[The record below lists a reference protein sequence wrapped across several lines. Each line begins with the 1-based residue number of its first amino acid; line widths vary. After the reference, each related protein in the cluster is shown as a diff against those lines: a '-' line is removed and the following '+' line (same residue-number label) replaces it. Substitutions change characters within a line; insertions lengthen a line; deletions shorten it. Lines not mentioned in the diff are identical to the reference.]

1 MAFLEVRD
9 LRKNFG
15 GTEVLKGVSFSLDQG
30 KVLAVIGS
38 SGNGKT
44 TLLRCLNGLETADG
58 GCVIV
63 DGTATVFGGDSSVS
77 CVAGVENVAGVE
89 SVAAKTGVESAGAAK
104 KAAKK
109 AANAANA
116 ANAAKIK
123 AENRDFTMVFQ
134 NFQLFPQY
142 TALRNVSLAADLCEL
157 GALKGEKLPRKE
169 KSAKKK
175 QIRAKNAE
183 NARLLLEKVGL
194 AEKLG
199 AYPCELSGGQQQRVA
214 IARALALQPK
224 ILCFDEPTSA
234 LDPHLT
240 GEISALIGELK
251 AEGRTMIVVT
261 HEMEFARS
269 VADEILFLHEGRAEE
284 SGSASAAFENPK
296 SELFKAFV
304 DGGKNK

>member
-9 LRKNFG
+9 MRKNFG
-15 GTEVLKGVSFSLDQG
+15 GTQVLKGVSFSLEKG

-44 TLLRCLNGLETADG
+44 TLLRCLNGLEEADG
-58 GCVIV
+58 GSVTV
-63 DGTATVFGGDSSVS
+63 DGVTANYGATTEENAVNGG
-77 CVAGVENVAGVE
+77 
-89 SVAAKTGVESAGAAK
+89 K
-104 KAAKK
+104 KPKK
-109 AANAANA
+109 KKREAE
-116 ANAAKIK
+116 KG
-123 AENRDFTMVFQ
+123 AENRDFTLVFQ

-142 TALRNVSLAADLCEL
+142 TAKRNVSLAADLSEL
-157 GALKGEKLPRKE
+157 RALKTEKLPRKE
-169 KSAKKK
+169 KSALKK
-175 QIRAKNAE
+175 QIREKNDE
-183 NARLLLEKVGL
+183 NARRLLEKVGL
-194 AEKLG
+194 AEKCA

-240 GEISALIGELK
+240 GEISALINELK
-251 AEGRTMIVVT
+251 SEGRTMIVVT

-269 VADEILFLHEGRAEE
+269 VADEILFLHEGKAEE
-284 SGSASAAFENPK
+284 SGSAAEAFGAPK
-296 SELFKAFV
+296 SALFKAFI

>member
-15 GTEVLKGVSFSLDQG
+15 GTKVLKGVSFSLDQG

-63 DGTATVFGGDSSVS
+63 DGTATVFGGDSSAS
-77 CVAGVENVAGVE
+77 CVSGVE

-104 KAAKK
+104 KTAKKAAKK

-116 ANAAKIK
+116 AKNK

-157 GALKGEKLPRKE
+157 RALKGEKLPRKE

>member
-9 LRKNFG
+9 MRKNFG
-15 GTEVLKGVSFSLDQG
+15 GTEVLKGVSFSLEKG

-44 TLLRCLNGLETADG
+44 TLLRCLNGLEEADG
-58 GCVIV
+58 GSVTV
-63 DGTATVFGGDSSVS
+63 DGVTANYGTTTEENAEIGG
-77 CVAGVENVAGVE
+77 
-89 SVAAKTGVESAGAAK
+89 KKPKKKKRAK
-104 KAAKK
+104 K
-109 AANAANA
+109 NG
-116 ANAAKIK
+116 
-123 AENRDFTMVFQ
+123 AENRDFTLVFQ

-142 TALRNVSLAADLCEL
+142 TAKRNVSLAADLSEL
-157 GALKGEKLPRKE
+157 RALKTEKLPRKE
-169 KSAKKK
+169 KSALKK
-175 QIRAKNAE
+175 QIREKNDE
-183 NARLLLEKVGL
+183 NARRLLEKVGL
-194 AEKLG
+194 AEKCA

-240 GEISALIGELK
+240 GEISALINELK

-269 VADEILFLHEGRAEE
+269 VADEILFLHEGKAEE
-284 SGSASAAFENPK
+284 SGSAAEAFGAPK
-296 SELFKAFV
+296 SALFKAFI

>member
-9 LRKNFG
+9 MRKNFG
-15 GTEVLKGVSFSLDQG
+15 GTEVLKGVSFSLEKG

-44 TLLRCLNGLETADG
+44 TLLRCLNGLEEADG
-58 GCVIV
+58 GSVTV
-63 DGTATVFGGDSSVS
+63 DGVTANYGATTEEHAVNGGKKTKKKKR
-77 CVAGVENVAGVE
+77 AAENG
-89 SVAAKTGVESAGAAK
+89 
-104 KAAKK
+104 
-109 AANAANA
+109 
-116 ANAAKIK
+116 
-123 AENRDFTMVFQ
+123 AENRDFTLVFQ

-142 TALRNVSLAADLCEL
+142 TAERNVSLAADLSEL
-157 GALKGEKLPRKE
+157 RALKNEKLPRKE
-169 KSAKKK
+169 KSALKK
-175 QIRAKNAE
+175 QIREKNDE
-183 NARLLLEKVGL
+183 NARRLLEKVGL
-194 AEKLG
+194 AEKCA

-240 GEISALIGELK
+240 GEISALINELK

-269 VADEILFLHEGRAEE
+269 VADEILFLHEGKAEE
-284 SGSASAAFENPK
+284 SGSAAEAFGAPK
-296 SELFKAFV
+296 SALFKAFI

>member
-9 LRKNFG
+9 MRKNFG
-15 GTEVLKGVSFSLDQG
+15 GTEVLKGVSFSLEKG

-44 TLLRCLNGLETADG
+44 TLLRCLNGLEEADG
-58 GCVIV
+58 GSVTV
-63 DGTATVFGGDSSVS
+63 DGVTLNYGATTEENAENGGKKQKKKKR
-77 CVAGVENVAGVE
+77 
-89 SVAAKTGVESAGAAK
+89 AAEKG
-104 KAAKK
+104 
-109 AANAANA
+109 
-116 ANAAKIK
+116 
-123 AENRDFTMVFQ
+123 AENRDFTLVFQ

-142 TALRNVSLAADLCEL
+142 TAKRNVSLAADLSEL
-157 GALKGEKLPRKE
+157 RALKTEKLPRKE
-169 KSAKKK
+169 KSALKK
-175 QIRAKNAE
+175 QIREKNAE
-183 NARLLLEKVGL
+183 NARRLLEKVGL
-194 AEKLG
+194 AEKCA

-240 GEISALIGELK
+240 GEISALINELK

-269 VADEILFLHEGRAEE
+269 VADEILFLHEGKAEE
-284 SGSASAAFENPK
+284 SGSAAEAFGAPK
-296 SELFKAFV
+296 SALFKAFI

>member
-63 DGTATVFGGDSSVS
+63 DGTATVFGGDSLRG
-77 CVAGVENVAGVE
+77 AGVENVSGVE

-104 KAAKK
+104 KAA
-109 AANAANA
+109 NAANA
-116 ANAAKIK
+116 ANAAKNK

-157 GALKGEKLPRKE
+157 RALKGEKLPRKE

>member
-9 LRKNFG
+9 MRKNFG
-15 GTEVLKGVSFSLDQG
+15 GTEVLKGVSFSLEKG

-44 TLLRCLNGLETADG
+44 TLLRCLNGLEEADG
-58 GCVIV
+58 GSVTV
-63 DGTATVFGGDSSVS
+63 DGVTANYGTTTEENAVNGGKKPKKKKRAAENG
-77 CVAGVENVAGVE
+77 AG
-89 SVAAKTGVESAGAAK
+89 
-104 KAAKK
+104 
-109 AANAANA
+109 
-116 ANAAKIK
+116 
-123 AENRDFTMVFQ
+123 AENRDFTLVFQ

-142 TALRNVSLAADLCEL
+142 TAKRNVSLAADLSEL
-157 GALKGEKLPRKE
+157 RALKTEKLPRKE
-169 KSAKKK
+169 KSALKK
-175 QIRAKNAE
+175 QIREKNDE
-183 NARLLLEKVGL
+183 NARRLLEKVGL
-194 AEKLG
+194 AEKCA

-240 GEISALIGELK
+240 GEISALINELK

-269 VADEILFLHEGRAEE
+269 VADEILFLHEGKAEE
-284 SGSASAAFENPK
+284 SGSAAEAFGAPK
-296 SELFKAFV
+296 SALFKAFI

>member
-9 LRKNFG
+9 MRKNFG
-15 GTEVLKGVSFSLDQG
+15 DTEVLKGVSFSLEKG

-44 TLLRCLNGLETADG
+44 TLLRCLNGLEEADG
-58 GCVIV
+58 GSVTV
-63 DGTATVFGGDSSVS
+63 DGVTANYGATTEENAVNGGKKPKKKKRAAENG
-77 CVAGVENVAGVE
+77 AG
-89 SVAAKTGVESAGAAK
+89 
-104 KAAKK
+104 
-109 AANAANA
+109 
-116 ANAAKIK
+116 
-123 AENRDFTMVFQ
+123 AENRDFTLVFQ

-142 TALRNVSLAADLCEL
+142 TAKRNVSLAADLSEL
-157 GALKGEKLPRKE
+157 RALKTEKLPRKE
-169 KSAKKK
+169 KSALKK
-175 QIRAKNAE
+175 QIREKNDE
-183 NARLLLEKVGL
+183 NARRLLEKVGL
-194 AEKLG
+194 AEKCA

-240 GEISALIGELK
+240 GEISALINELK

-269 VADEILFLHEGRAEE
+269 VADEILFLHEGKAEE
-284 SGSASAAFENPK
+284 SGSAAEAFGAPK
-296 SELFKAFV
+296 SALFKAFI

>member
-63 DGTATVFGGDSSVS
+63 DGTATVFGADSSAS
-77 CVAGVENVAGVE
+77 CV
-89 SVAAKTGVESAGAAK
+89 SGVESAGAAK

-116 ANAAKIK
+116 ANAAKNK

-157 GALKGEKLPRKE
+157 RALKGEKLPRKE

>member
-9 LRKNFG
+9 MRKNFG
-15 GTEVLKGVSFSLDQG
+15 GTEVLKGVSFSLEKG

-44 TLLRCLNGLETADG
+44 TLLRCLNGLEEADG
-58 GCVIV
+58 GSVTV
-63 DGTATVFGGDSSVS
+63 DGVTANYGATTEENAVNGGKKPKKKKRAAEKG
-77 CVAGVENVAGVE
+77 AG
-89 SVAAKTGVESAGAAK
+89 
-104 KAAKK
+104 
-109 AANAANA
+109 
-116 ANAAKIK
+116 
-123 AENRDFTMVFQ
+123 AENRDFTLVFQ

-142 TALRNVSLAADLCEL
+142 TAKRNVSLAADLSEL
-157 GALKGEKLPRKE
+157 RALKTEKLPRKE
-169 KSAKKK
+169 KSALKK
-175 QIRAKNAE
+175 QIREKNDE
-183 NARLLLEKVGL
+183 NARRLLEKVGL
-194 AEKLG
+194 AEKCA

-240 GEISALIGELK
+240 GEISALINELK

-269 VADEILFLHEGRAEE
+269 VADEILFLHEGKAEE
-284 SGSASAAFENPK
+284 SGSAAEAFGAPK
-296 SELFKAFV
+296 SALFKAFI

>member
-9 LRKNFG
+9 MRKNFG
-15 GTEVLKGVSFSLDQG
+15 GTQVLKGVSFSLEKG

-44 TLLRCLNGLETADG
+44 TLLRCLNGLEEADG
-58 GCVIV
+58 GSVTV
-63 DGTATVFGGDSSVS
+63 DGVTANYGATTEENEENGGKKPKKKKR
-77 CVAGVENVAGVE
+77 
-89 SVAAKTGVESAGAAK
+89 AAEKG
-104 KAAKK
+104 
-109 AANAANA
+109 
-116 ANAAKIK
+116 
-123 AENRDFTMVFQ
+123 AENRDFTLVFQ

-142 TALRNVSLAADLCEL
+142 TAKRNVSLAADLSEL
-157 GALKGEKLPRKE
+157 RALKNEKLPRKE
-169 KSAKKK
+169 KSALKK
-175 QIRAKNAE
+175 QIREKNDE
-183 NARLLLEKVGL
+183 NARRLLEKVGL
-194 AEKLG
+194 AEKCA

-240 GEISALIGELK
+240 GEISALINELK

-269 VADEILFLHEGRAEE
+269 VADEILFLHEGKAEE
-284 SGSASAAFENPK
+284 SGSAAEAFGAPK
-296 SELFKAFV
+296 SALFKAFI

>member
-9 LRKNFG
+9 MRKNFG
-15 GTEVLKGVSFSLDQG
+15 GTQVLKGVSFSLEKG

-44 TLLRCLNGLETADG
+44 TLLRCLNGLEEADG
-58 GCVIV
+58 GSVTV
-63 DGTATVFGGDSSVS
+63 DGVTANYGATTEEKAENGGKKPKKKKR
-77 CVAGVENVAGVE
+77 
-89 SVAAKTGVESAGAAK
+89 AAEKG
-104 KAAKK
+104 
-109 AANAANA
+109 
-116 ANAAKIK
+116 
-123 AENRDFTMVFQ
+123 AENRDFTLVFQ

-142 TALRNVSLAADLCEL
+142 TAKRNVSLAADLSEL
-157 GALKGEKLPRKE
+157 RALKNEKLPRKE
-169 KSAKKK
+169 KSALKK
-175 QIRAKNAE
+175 QIREKNDE
-183 NARLLLEKVGL
+183 NARRLLEKVGL
-194 AEKLG
+194 AEKCA

-240 GEISALIGELK
+240 GEISALINELK

-269 VADEILFLHEGRAEE
+269 VADEILFLHEGKAEE
-284 SGSASAAFENPK
+284 SGSAAEAFGAPK
-296 SELFKAFV
+296 SALFKAFI

>member
-9 LRKNFG
+9 MRKNFG
-15 GTEVLKGVSFSLDQG
+15 GTQVLKGVSFSLEKG

-44 TLLRCLNGLETADG
+44 TLLRCLNGLEEADG
-58 GCVIV
+58 GSVTV
-63 DGTATVFGGDSSVS
+63 DGVTANYGATTEENAVNGG
-77 CVAGVENVAGVE
+77 
-89 SVAAKTGVESAGAAK
+89 K
-104 KAAKK
+104 KPKK
-109 AANAANA
+109 KKREAE
-116 ANAAKIK
+116 KG
-123 AENRDFTMVFQ
+123 AENRDFTLVFQ

-142 TALRNVSLAADLCEL
+142 TAKRNVSLAADLSEL
-157 GALKGEKLPRKE
+157 RALKTEKLPRKE
-169 KSAKKK
+169 KSALKK
-175 QIRAKNAE
+175 QIREKNDE
-183 NARLLLEKVGL
+183 NARRLLEKVGL
-194 AEKLG
+194 AEKCA

-240 GEISALIGELK
+240 GEISALINELK

-269 VADEILFLHEGRAEE
+269 VADEILFLHEGKAEE
-284 SGSASAAFENPK
+284 SGSAAEAFGAPK
-296 SELFKAFV
+296 SALFKAFIE
-304 DGGKNK
+304 GGKYK

>member
-9 LRKNFG
+9 MRKNFG
-15 GTEVLKGVSFSLDQG
+15 GTEVLKGVSFSLEKG

-44 TLLRCLNGLETADG
+44 TLLRCLNGLEEADG
-58 GCVIV
+58 GSVTV
-63 DGTATVFGGDSSVS
+63 DGVTANYGATTEENAVNGGKKPKTKKR
-77 CVAGVENVAGVE
+77 
-89 SVAAKTGVESAGAAK
+89 AAEKG
-104 KAAKK
+104 
-109 AANAANA
+109 
-116 ANAAKIK
+116 
-123 AENRDFTMVFQ
+123 AENRDFTLVFQ

-142 TALRNVSLAADLCEL
+142 TAKRNVSLAADLSEL
-157 GALKGEKLPRKE
+157 RALKTEKLPRKE
-169 KSAKKK
+169 KSALKK
-175 QIRAKNAE
+175 QIREKNDE
-183 NARLLLEKVGL
+183 NARRLLEKVGL
-194 AEKLG
+194 AEKCA

-240 GEISALIGELK
+240 GEISALINELK

-269 VADEILFLHEGRAEE
+269 VADEILFLHEGKAEE
-284 SGSASAAFENPK
+284 SGSAAEAFGAPK
-296 SELFKAFV
+296 SALFKAFL

>member
-9 LRKNFG
+9 MRKNFG
-15 GTEVLKGVSFSLDQG
+15 GTQVLKGVSFSLEKG

-44 TLLRCLNGLETADG
+44 TLLRCLNGLEEADG
-58 GCVIV
+58 GSVTV
-63 DGTATVFGGDSSVS
+63 DGVTANYGATTEEHAVNGGKKPKKKKRAAENG
-77 CVAGVENVAGVE
+77 AG
-89 SVAAKTGVESAGAAK
+89 
-104 KAAKK
+104 
-109 AANAANA
+109 
-116 ANAAKIK
+116 
-123 AENRDFTMVFQ
+123 AENRDFTLVFQ

-142 TALRNVSLAADLCEL
+142 TAKRNVSLAADLSEL
-157 GALKGEKLPRKE
+157 RALKNEKLPSKE
-169 KSAKKK
+169 KSALKK
-175 QIRAKNAE
+175 QIREKNDE
-183 NARLLLEKVGL
+183 NARRLLEKVGL
-194 AEKLG
+194 AEKCA

-240 GEISALIGELK
+240 GEISALINELK

-269 VADEILFLHEGRAEE
+269 VADEILFLHEGKAEE
-284 SGSASAAFENPK
+284 SGSAAEAFGAPK
-296 SELFKAFV
+296 SALFKAFL

>member
-9 LRKNFG
+9 MRKNFG
-15 GTEVLKGVSFSLDQG
+15 GTEVLKGVSFSLEKG

-44 TLLRCLNGLETADG
+44 TLLRCLNGLEEADG
-58 GCVIV
+58 GSVTV
-63 DGTATVFGGDSSVS
+63 DGVTANYGATTEENAVNGGKKPKKKKR
-77 CVAGVENVAGVE
+77 
-89 SVAAKTGVESAGAAK
+89 AAEIG
-104 KAAKK
+104 
-109 AANAANA
+109 
-116 ANAAKIK
+116 
-123 AENRDFTMVFQ
+123 AENRDFTLVFQ

-142 TALRNVSLAADLCEL
+142 TAKRNVSLAADLSEL
-157 GALKGEKLPRKE
+157 RALKTEKLPRKE
-169 KSAKKK
+169 KSALKK
-175 QIRAKNAE
+175 QIREKNDE
-183 NARLLLEKVGL
+183 NARRLLEKVGL
-194 AEKLG
+194 AEKCA

-240 GEISALIGELK
+240 GEISALINELK

-269 VADEILFLHEGRAEE
+269 VADEILFLHEGKAEE
-284 SGSASAAFENPK
+284 SGSAAEAFGAPK
-296 SELFKAFV
+296 SALFKAFI

>member
-9 LRKNFG
+9 MRKNFG
-15 GTEVLKGVSFSLDQG
+15 GTEVLKGVSFSLEKG

-44 TLLRCLNGLETADG
+44 TLLRCLNGLEEADG
-58 GCVIV
+58 GSVTV
-63 DGTATVFGGDSSVS
+63 DGVTANYGATTEENAVSGGKKTKKKKR
-77 CVAGVENVAGVE
+77 
-89 SVAAKTGVESAGAAK
+89 AAEKG
-104 KAAKK
+104 
-109 AANAANA
+109 
-116 ANAAKIK
+116 
-123 AENRDFTMVFQ
+123 AENRDFTLVFQ

-142 TALRNVSLAADLCEL
+142 TAKRNVSLAADLSEL
-157 GALKGEKLPRKE
+157 RALKTEKLPRKE
-169 KSAKKK
+169 KSALKK
-175 QIRAKNAE
+175 QIREKNDE
-183 NARLLLEKVGL
+183 NARRLLEKVGL
-194 AEKLG
+194 AEKCA

-240 GEISALIGELK
+240 GEISALINELK

-269 VADEILFLHEGRAEE
+269 VADEILFLHEGKAEE
-284 SGSASAAFENPK
+284 SGSAAEAFGAPK
-296 SELFKAFV
+296 SALFKAFL

>member
-63 DGTATVFGGDSSVS
+63 DGTATVFGADSLAS
-77 CVAGVENVAGVE
+77 CVSGVE
-89 SVAAKTGVESAGAAK
+89 SIAGASAK
-104 KAAKK
+104 
-109 AANAANA
+109 NAAENS
-116 ANAAKIK
+116 

-157 GALKGEKLPRKE
+157 RALKGEKLPRKE

>member
-9 LRKNFG
+9 MRKNFG
-15 GTEVLKGVSFSLDQG
+15 GTQVLKGVSFSLEKG

-44 TLLRCLNGLETADG
+44 TLLRCLNGLEEADG
-58 GCVIV
+58 GSVTV
-63 DGTATVFGGDSSVS
+63 DGVTANYGATTEEHAVNGGKKPKKKKS
-77 CVAGVENVAGVE
+77 
-89 SVAAKTGVESAGAAK
+89 AAEKGT
-104 KAAKK
+104 
-109 AANAANA
+109 
-116 ANAAKIK
+116 
-123 AENRDFTMVFQ
+123 ENRDFTLVFQ

-142 TALRNVSLAADLCEL
+142 TAKRNVSLAADLSEL
-157 GALKGEKLPRKE
+157 RALKNEKLPRKE
-169 KSAKKK
+169 KSALKK
-175 QIRAKNAE
+175 QIREKNDE
-183 NARLLLEKVGL
+183 NARRLLEKVGL
-194 AEKLG
+194 AEKCA

-240 GEISALIGELK
+240 GEISALINELK

-269 VADEILFLHEGRAEE
+269 VADEILFLHEGKAEE
-284 SGSASAAFENPK
+284 SGSAAEAFGAPK
-296 SELFKAFV
+296 SALFKAFI

>member
-9 LRKNFG
+9 MRKNFG
-15 GTEVLKGVSFSLDQG
+15 GTQVLKGVSFSLEKG

-44 TLLRCLNGLETADG
+44 TLLRCLNGLEEADG
-58 GCVIV
+58 GSVTV
-63 DGTATVFGGDSSVS
+63 DGVTANYGATTEEKAENGGKKPKKKKR
-77 CVAGVENVAGVE
+77 
-89 SVAAKTGVESAGAAK
+89 AAEKG
-104 KAAKK
+104 
-109 AANAANA
+109 
-116 ANAAKIK
+116 
-123 AENRDFTMVFQ
+123 AENRDFTLVFQ

-142 TALRNVSLAADLCEL
+142 TAKRNVSLAADLSEL
-157 GALKGEKLPRKE
+157 RALKTEKLPSKE
-169 KSAKKK
+169 KSALKK
-175 QIRAKNAE
+175 QIREKNDE
-183 NARLLLEKVGL
+183 NARRLLEKVGL
-194 AEKLG
+194 AEKCA

-240 GEISALIGELK
+240 GEISALINELK

-269 VADEILFLHEGRAEE
+269 VADEILFLHEGKAEE
-284 SGSASAAFENPK
+284 SGSAAEAFGAPK
-296 SELFKAFV
+296 SALFKAFI

>member
-9 LRKNFG
+9 MRKNFG
-15 GTEVLKGVSFSLDQG
+15 GTQVLKGVSFSLEKG

-44 TLLRCLNGLETADG
+44 TLLRCLNGLEEADG
-58 GCVIV
+58 GSVTV
-63 DGTATVFGGDSSVS
+63 DGVTANYGATTEENEENGGKRPKKKKR
-77 CVAGVENVAGVE
+77 
-89 SVAAKTGVESAGAAK
+89 AAEKG
-104 KAAKK
+104 
-109 AANAANA
+109 
-116 ANAAKIK
+116 
-123 AENRDFTMVFQ
+123 AENRDFTLVFQ

-142 TALRNVSLAADLCEL
+142 TAKRNVSLAADLSEL
-157 GALKGEKLPRKE
+157 RALKNEKLPRKE
-169 KSAKKK
+169 KSALKK
-175 QIRAKNAE
+175 QIREKNDE
-183 NARLLLEKVGL
+183 NARRLLEKVGL
-194 AEKLG
+194 AEKCA

-240 GEISALIGELK
+240 GEISALINELK

-269 VADEILFLHEGRAEE
+269 VADEILFLHEGKAEE
-284 SGSASAAFENPK
+284 SGNAAEAFGAPK
-296 SELFKAFV
+296 SVLFKAFL

>member
-9 LRKNFG
+9 MRKNFG
-15 GTEVLKGVSFSLDQG
+15 GTEVLKGVSFSLEKG

-44 TLLRCLNGLETADG
+44 TLLRCLNGLEEADG
-58 GCVIV
+58 GSVTV
-63 DGTATVFGGDSSVS
+63 DGVTANYGATTEENEENGGKRPKKKKR
-77 CVAGVENVAGVE
+77 AAENG
-89 SVAAKTGVESAGAAK
+89 
-104 KAAKK
+104 
-109 AANAANA
+109 
-116 ANAAKIK
+116 
-123 AENRDFTMVFQ
+123 AENRDFTLVFQ

-142 TALRNVSLAADLCEL
+142 TAKRNVSLAADLSEL
-157 GALKGEKLPRKE
+157 RALKNEKLPRKE
-169 KSAKKK
+169 KSALKK
-175 QIRAKNAE
+175 QIREKNDE
-183 NARLLLEKVGL
+183 NARQLLEKVGL
-194 AEKLG
+194 AEKCA

-240 GEISALIGELK
+240 GEISALINELK

-269 VADEILFLHEGRAEE
+269 VADEILFLHEGKAEE
-284 SGSASAAFENPK
+284 SGSAAEAFGAPK
-296 SELFKAFV
+296 SALFKAFI

>member
-9 LRKNFG
+9 MRKNFG
-15 GTEVLKGVSFSLDQG
+15 GTQVLKGVSFSLEKG

-44 TLLRCLNGLETADG
+44 TLLRCLNGLEEADG
-58 GCVIV
+58 GSVTV
-63 DGTATVFGGDSSVS
+63 DGVTANYGATTEENAVNGGKKPKKKKRAAEKG
-77 CVAGVENVAGVE
+77 AG
-89 SVAAKTGVESAGAAK
+89 
-104 KAAKK
+104 
-109 AANAANA
+109 
-116 ANAAKIK
+116 
-123 AENRDFTMVFQ
+123 NRDFTLVFQ

-142 TALRNVSLAADLCEL
+142 TAKRNVSLAADLSEL
-157 GALKGEKLPRKE
+157 RALKTEKLPRKE
-169 KSAKKK
+169 KSALKK
-175 QIRAKNAE
+175 QIREKNDE
-183 NARLLLEKVGL
+183 NARRLLEKVGL
-194 AEKLG
+194 AEKCA

-240 GEISALIGELK
+240 GEISALINELK

-269 VADEILFLHEGRAEE
+269 VADEILFLHEGKAEE
-284 SGSASAAFENPK
+284 SGSAAEAFGAPK
-296 SELFKAFV
+296 SALFKAFI

>member
-9 LRKNFG
+9 MRKNFG
-15 GTEVLKGVSFSLDQG
+15 GTEVLKGVSFSLEKG

-44 TLLRCLNGLETADG
+44 TLLRCLNGLEEADG
-58 GCVIV
+58 GSVTV
-63 DGTATVFGGDSSVS
+63 DGVTLNYGATTEENAVNGGKKPKKKKR
-77 CVAGVENVAGVE
+77 AAENG
-89 SVAAKTGVESAGAAK
+89 
-104 KAAKK
+104 
-109 AANAANA
+109 
-116 ANAAKIK
+116 
-123 AENRDFTMVFQ
+123 AENRDFTLVFQ

-142 TALRNVSLAADLCEL
+142 TAKRNVSLAADLSEL
-157 GALKGEKLPRKE
+157 RALKTEKLPRKE
-169 KSAKKK
+169 KSALKK
-175 QIRAKNAE
+175 QIREKNDE
-183 NARLLLEKVGL
+183 NARRLLEKVGL
-194 AEKLG
+194 AEKCA

-240 GEISALIGELK
+240 GEISALINELK

-269 VADEILFLHEGRAEE
+269 VADEILFLHEGKAEE
-284 SGSASAAFENPK
+284 SGSAAEAFGAPK
-296 SELFKAFV
+296 SALFKAFI

>member
-9 LRKNFG
+9 MRKNFG
-15 GTEVLKGVSFSLDQG
+15 GTQVLKGVSFSLEKG

-44 TLLRCLNGLETADG
+44 TLLRCLNGLEEADG
-58 GCVIV
+58 GSVTV
-63 DGTATVFGGDSSVS
+63 DGVTANYGATTEETAVNGGKKPKKKKR
-77 CVAGVENVAGVE
+77 
-89 SVAAKTGVESAGAAK
+89 AAEKG
-104 KAAKK
+104 
-109 AANAANA
+109 
-116 ANAAKIK
+116 
-123 AENRDFTMVFQ
+123 AENRDFTLVFQ

-142 TALRNVSLAADLCEL
+142 TAKRNVSLAADLSEL
-157 GALKGEKLPRKE
+157 RALKTEKLPRKE
-169 KSAKKK
+169 KSALKK
-175 QIRAKNAE
+175 QIREKNDE
-183 NARLLLEKVGL
+183 NARRLLEKVGL
-194 AEKLG
+194 AEKCA

-240 GEISALIGELK
+240 GEISALINELK

-269 VADEILFLHEGRAEE
+269 VADEILFLHEGKAEE
-284 SGSASAAFENPK
+284 SGSAAEAFGAPK
-296 SELFKAFV
+296 SALFKAFI

>member
-63 DGTATVFGGDSSVS
+63 DGTATVFGGDSSAS
-77 CVAGVENVAGVE
+77 CVSGVENVAGVE
-89 SVAAKTGVESAGAAK
+89 TVAAKTGVESAGAAK

-116 ANAAKIK
+116 AKNK

-157 GALKGEKLPRKE
+157 RALKGEKLPRKE

-284 SGSASAAFENPK
+284 NGSASAAFENPK

>member
-9 LRKNFG
+9 MRKNFG
-15 GTEVLKGVSFSLDQG
+15 GTEVLKGVSFSLEKG

-44 TLLRCLNGLETADG
+44 TLLRCLNGLEEADG
-58 GCVIV
+58 GSVTV
-63 DGTATVFGGDSSVS
+63 DGVTANYGATTEENAENGGKKPKKKKRAAENG
-77 CVAGVENVAGVE
+77 AG
-89 SVAAKTGVESAGAAK
+89 
-104 KAAKK
+104 
-109 AANAANA
+109 
-116 ANAAKIK
+116 
-123 AENRDFTMVFQ
+123 AENRDFTLVFQ

-142 TALRNVSLAADLCEL
+142 TAKRNVSLAADLSEL
-157 GALKGEKLPRKE
+157 RALKTEKLPRKE
-169 KSAKKK
+169 KSALKK
-175 QIRAKNAE
+175 QIREKNDE
-183 NARLLLEKVGL
+183 NARRLLDKVGL
-194 AEKLG
+194 AEKCA

-240 GEISALIGELK
+240 GEISALINELK

-269 VADEILFLHEGRAEE
+269 VADEILFLHEGKAEE
-284 SGSASAAFENPK
+284 SGSAAEAFGAPK
-296 SELFKAFV
+296 SALFKAFI

>member
-9 LRKNFG
+9 MRKNFG
-15 GTEVLKGVSFSLDQG
+15 GTEVLKGVSFSLEKG

-38 SGNGKT
+38 SGNGKP
-44 TLLRCLNGLETADG
+44 TLLRCLNGLEEADG
-58 GCVIV
+58 GSVTV
-63 DGTATVFGGDSSVS
+63 DGVTANYGATTEENAVNGGKKPKKKKRAAEKG
-77 CVAGVENVAGVE
+77 AG
-89 SVAAKTGVESAGAAK
+89 
-104 KAAKK
+104 
-109 AANAANA
+109 
-116 ANAAKIK
+116 
-123 AENRDFTMVFQ
+123 NRDVTLVFQ

-142 TALRNVSLAADLCEL
+142 TAKRNVSLAADLSEL
-157 GALKGEKLPRKE
+157 RALKTEKLPRKE
-169 KSAKKK
+169 KSALKK
-175 QIRAKNAE
+175 QIREKNDE
-183 NARLLLEKVGL
+183 NARRLLEKVGL
-194 AEKLG
+194 AEKCA

-240 GEISALIGELK
+240 GEISALINELK

-269 VADEILFLHEGRAEE
+269 VADEILFLHEGKAEE
-284 SGSASAAFENPK
+284 SGSAAEAFGAPK
-296 SELFKAFV
+296 SALFKAFI

>member
-9 LRKNFG
+9 MRKNFG
-15 GTEVLKGVSFSLDQG
+15 GTEVLKGVSFSLEKG

-44 TLLRCLNGLETADG
+44 TLLRCLNGLEEADG
-58 GCVIV
+58 GSVTV
-63 DGTATVFGGDSSVS
+63 DGVTANYGATTEENAVNGGKKPKKKKR
-77 CVAGVENVAGVE
+77 AAENG
-89 SVAAKTGVESAGAAK
+89 
-104 KAAKK
+104 
-109 AANAANA
+109 
-116 ANAAKIK
+116 
-123 AENRDFTMVFQ
+123 AENRDFTLVFQ

-142 TALRNVSLAADLCEL
+142 TAKRNVSLAADLSEL
-157 GALKGEKLPRKE
+157 RALKTKKLPRKE
-169 KSAKKK
+169 KSALKK
-175 QIRAKNAE
+175 QIREKNDE
-183 NARLLLEKVGL
+183 NARRLLEKVGL
-194 AEKLG
+194 AEKCA

-240 GEISALIGELK
+240 GEISALINELK

-269 VADEILFLHEGRAEE
+269 VADEILFLHEGKAEE
-284 SGSASAAFENPK
+284 SGSAAEAFGAPK
-296 SELFKAFV
+296 SALFKAFI

>member
-9 LRKNFG
+9 MRKNFG
-15 GTEVLKGVSFSLDQG
+15 GTQVLKGVSFSLEKG

-44 TLLRCLNGLETADG
+44 TLLRCLNGLEEADG
-58 GCVIV
+58 GSVTV
-63 DGTATVFGGDSSVS
+63 DGVTANYGATTEENAVNGGKKPKKKKRAAENG
-77 CVAGVENVAGVE
+77 AG
-89 SVAAKTGVESAGAAK
+89 
-104 KAAKK
+104 
-109 AANAANA
+109 
-116 ANAAKIK
+116 
-123 AENRDFTMVFQ
+123 AENRDFTLVFQ

-142 TALRNVSLAADLCEL
+142 TAKRNVSLAADLSEL
-157 GALKGEKLPRKE
+157 RALKTEKLPSKE
-169 KSAKKK
+169 KSALKK
-175 QIRAKNAE
+175 QIREKNDE
-183 NARLLLEKVGL
+183 NARRLLEKVGL
-194 AEKLG
+194 AEKCA

-240 GEISALIGELK
+240 GEISALINELK

-269 VADEILFLHEGRAEE
+269 VADEILFLHEGKAEE
-284 SGSASAAFENPK
+284 SGSAAEAFGAPK
-296 SELFKAFV
+296 SALFKAFI

>member
-9 LRKNFG
+9 MRKNFG
-15 GTEVLKGVSFSLDQG
+15 GTEVLKGVSFSLEKG

-44 TLLRCLNGLETADG
+44 TLLRCLNGLEEADG
-58 GCVIV
+58 GSVTV
-63 DGTATVFGGDSSVS
+63 DGVTANYGATTEENAVNGGKKPKKKKR
-77 CVAGVENVAGVE
+77 
-89 SVAAKTGVESAGAAK
+89 AAEKG
-104 KAAKK
+104 
-109 AANAANA
+109 
-116 ANAAKIK
+116 
-123 AENRDFTMVFQ
+123 AENRDFTLVFQ

-142 TALRNVSLAADLCEL
+142 TAKRNVSLAADLSEL
-157 GALKGEKLPRKE
+157 RALKTEKLSRKE
-169 KSAKKK
+169 KSALKK
-175 QIRAKNAE
+175 QIREKNDE
-183 NARLLLEKVGL
+183 NARRLLEKVGL
-194 AEKLG
+194 AEKCA

-240 GEISALIGELK
+240 GEISALINELK

-269 VADEILFLHEGRAEE
+269 VADEILFLHEGKAEE
-284 SGSASAAFENPK
+284 SGNAAEAFGAPK
-296 SELFKAFV
+296 SALFKAFL

>member
-1 MAFLEVRD
+1 M
-9 LRKNFG
+9 
-15 GTEVLKGVSFSLDQG
+15 LKGVSFSLEKG

-44 TLLRCLNGLETADG
+44 TLLRCLNGLEEADG
-58 GCVIV
+58 GSVTV
-63 DGTATVFGGDSSVS
+63 DGVTLNYGATTEENAVNGGKKTKKKKR
-77 CVAGVENVAGVE
+77 
-89 SVAAKTGVESAGAAK
+89 AAEKG
-104 KAAKK
+104 
-109 AANAANA
+109 
-116 ANAAKIK
+116 
-123 AENRDFTMVFQ
+123 AENRDFTLVFQ

-142 TALRNVSLAADLCEL
+142 TAKRNVSLAADLSEL
-157 GALKGEKLPRKE
+157 RALKNEKLPRKE
-169 KSAKKK
+169 KSALKK
-175 QIRAKNAE
+175 QIREKNDE
-183 NARLLLEKVGL
+183 NARRLLEKVGL
-194 AEKLG
+194 AEKCA

-240 GEISALIGELK
+240 GEISALINELK

-269 VADEILFLHEGRAEE
+269 VADEILFLHEGKAEE
-284 SGSASAAFENPK
+284 SGSAAEAFGAPK
-296 SELFKAFV
+296 SALFKAFI

>member
-9 LRKNFG
+9 MRKNFG
-15 GTEVLKGVSFSLDQG
+15 GTEVLKGVSFSLEKG

-44 TLLRCLNGLETADG
+44 TLLRCLNGLEEADG
-58 GCVIV
+58 GSVTV
-63 DGTATVFGGDSSVS
+63 DGVTANYGATTEENEENGGKKTKKKKR
-77 CVAGVENVAGVE
+77 
-89 SVAAKTGVESAGAAK
+89 AAEKG
-104 KAAKK
+104 
-109 AANAANA
+109 
-116 ANAAKIK
+116 
-123 AENRDFTMVFQ
+123 AENRDFTLVFQ

-142 TALRNVSLAADLCEL
+142 TAKRNVSLAADLSEL
-157 GALKGEKLPRKE
+157 RALKTEKLPRKE
-169 KSAKKK
+169 KSALKK
-175 QIRAKNAE
+175 QIREKNDE
-183 NARLLLEKVGL
+183 NARRLLEKVGL
-194 AEKLG
+194 AEKCA

-240 GEISALIGELK
+240 GEISALINELK

-269 VADEILFLHEGRAEE
+269 VADEILFLHEGKAEE
-284 SGSASAAFENPK
+284 SGSAAEAFGAPK
-296 SELFKAFV
+296 SALFKAFL
-304 DGGKNK
+304 DGGRNK

>member
-58 GCVIV
+58 GGVIV
-63 DGTATVFGGDSSVS
+63 DGTATVFGADFSRG
-77 CVAGVENVAGVE
+77 A
-89 SVAAKTGVESAGAAK
+89 GVESAGAESTGAARKALK
-104 KAAKK
+104 KVKK
-109 AANAANA
+109 AANAAKN
-116 ANAAKIK
+116 K

-157 GALKGEKLPRKE
+157 RALKGEKLPRKE

-175 QIRAKNAE
+175 QIKAKNAE

-304 DGGKNK
+304 DGGKNT

>member
-9 LRKNFG
+9 MRKNFG
-15 GTEVLKGVSFSLDQG
+15 GTEVLKGVSFSLEQG

-44 TLLRCLNGLETADG
+44 TLLRCLNGLEEADG
-58 GCVIV
+58 GSVTV
-63 DGTATVFGGDSSVS
+63 DGVTANYGATTEEKAENGGKKPKKKKR
-77 CVAGVENVAGVE
+77 
-89 SVAAKTGVESAGAAK
+89 AAEKG
-104 KAAKK
+104 
-109 AANAANA
+109 
-116 ANAAKIK
+116 
-123 AENRDFTMVFQ
+123 AENRDFTLVFQ

-142 TALRNVSLAADLCEL
+142 TAKRNVSLAADLSDL
-157 GALKGEKLPRKE
+157 RALKTEKLPRKE
-169 KSAKKK
+169 KSALKK
-175 QIRAKNAE
+175 QIREKNDE
-183 NARLLLEKVGL
+183 NARRLLEKVGL
-194 AEKLG
+194 AEKCA

-240 GEISALIGELK
+240 GEISALINELK

-269 VADEILFLHEGRAEE
+269 VADEILFLHEGKAEE
-284 SGSASAAFENPK
+284 SGSAAEAFGAPK
-296 SELFKAFV
+296 SALFKAFL

>member
-9 LRKNFG
+9 MRKNFG
-15 GTEVLKGVSFSLDQG
+15 GTEVLKGVSFSLEKG

-44 TLLRCLNGLETADG
+44 TLLRCLNGLEEADG
-58 GCVIV
+58 GSVTV
-63 DGTATVFGGDSSVS
+63 DGVTANYGATTEENAVNGGKKPIKKKR
-77 CVAGVENVAGVE
+77 
-89 SVAAKTGVESAGAAK
+89 AAEKG
-104 KAAKK
+104 
-109 AANAANA
+109 
-116 ANAAKIK
+116 
-123 AENRDFTMVFQ
+123 AENRDFTLVFQ

-142 TALRNVSLAADLCEL
+142 TAKRNVSLAADLSEL
-157 GALKGEKLPRKE
+157 RALKTEKLPRKE
-169 KSAKKK
+169 KSALKK
-175 QIRAKNAE
+175 QIREKNDE
-183 NARLLLEKVGL
+183 NARRLLEKVGL
-194 AEKLG
+194 AEKCA

-240 GEISALIGELK
+240 GEISALINELK

-269 VADEILFLHEGRAEE
+269 VADEILFLHEGKAEE
-284 SGSASAAFENPK
+284 SGSAAEAFGAPK
-296 SELFKAFV
+296 SALFKAFI

>member
-9 LRKNFG
+9 MRKNFG
-15 GTEVLKGVSFSLDQG
+15 GTEVLKGVSFSLEKG

-44 TLLRCLNGLETADG
+44 TLLRCLNGLEEADG
-58 GCVIV
+58 GSVTV
-63 DGTATVFGGDSSVS
+63 DGVTANYGATTEENAVNGGKKPKKKKR
-77 CVAGVENVAGVE
+77 
-89 SVAAKTGVESAGAAK
+89 AAEIG
-104 KAAKK
+104 
-109 AANAANA
+109 
-116 ANAAKIK
+116 
-123 AENRDFTMVFQ
+123 AENRDFTLVFQ

-142 TALRNVSLAADLCEL
+142 TAKRNVSLAADLSEL
-157 GALKGEKLPRKE
+157 RALKTKKLPRKE
-169 KSAKKK
+169 KSALKK
-175 QIRAKNAE
+175 QIREKNDE
-183 NARLLLEKVGL
+183 NARRLLEKVGL
-194 AEKLG
+194 AEKCA

-240 GEISALIGELK
+240 GEISALINELK

-269 VADEILFLHEGRAEE
+269 VADEILFLHEGKAEE
-284 SGSASAAFENPK
+284 SGSAAEAFGAPK
-296 SELFKAFV
+296 SALFKAFI